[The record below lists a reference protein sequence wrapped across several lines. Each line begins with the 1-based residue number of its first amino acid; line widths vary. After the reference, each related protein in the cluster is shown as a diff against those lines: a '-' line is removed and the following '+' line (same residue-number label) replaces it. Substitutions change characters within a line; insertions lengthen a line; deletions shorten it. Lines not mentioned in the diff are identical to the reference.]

1 MTAPKSLIQSI
12 GLLKACRIDVQHG
25 IDRRPLL
32 VVSVDA
38 IQILLDQVV
47 AGRRTRLHRFVNVS
61 DGRFHQ
67 MERAIRHAVSAWNQ
81 QKSKEECNLF
91 YAHESS
97 SFLKSEFRLNTIENG
112 FRLRCGF

>member
-1 MTAPKSLIQSI
+1 MSTPKVLIQSI
-12 GLLKACRIDVQHG
+12 SLLKACRIEVQHG
-25 IDRRPLL
+25 IDRWSLL

-47 AGRRTRLHRFVNVS
+47 AGQGTPPHCFVNVS
-61 DGRFHQ
+61 DGSLHQ

-81 QKSKEECNLF
+81 PKSKEECNLF

-112 FRLRCGF
+112 FC